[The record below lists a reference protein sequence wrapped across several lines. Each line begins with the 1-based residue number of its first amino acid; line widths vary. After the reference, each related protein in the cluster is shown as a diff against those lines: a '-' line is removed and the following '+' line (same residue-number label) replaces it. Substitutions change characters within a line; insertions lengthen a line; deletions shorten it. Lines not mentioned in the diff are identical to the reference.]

1 MQVNN
6 ESELAAAIQTATTT
20 QKDSF
25 CFIETICHKDD
36 TSKELLEWGS
46 RVSAANS
53 RPPTNYTWILF
64 FKWSPKSL
72 NSWKKIQMELH
83 NLLLVLTEHCCKM
96 CTIHAAGYGE
106 LQFPTNLLDFVDR
119 FNCWE
124 CFWNLWHSLTLK
136 TGVSISL
143 HIHPSAQLLRCSYY
157 SPCTT
162 KLNMPNL

>member
-124 CFWNLWHSLTLK
+124 CFWNLSHSLTLK

-162 KLNMPNL
+162 KVNMPNL